1 MKKFYFLLFLVFNAV
16 VLYSQDISPVSY
28 ELTVEGSVVENPY
41 TGGLNSPQFNK
52 MDVNFDGIK
61 DLIVF
66 DRVGDKLMIFIADE
80 KNPSHFKFSTEY
92 DDIFPDS
99 LRAWIV
105 LKDYNND
112 GLEDIF
118 TSYGDAI
125 EVYKTEVSGGEIT
138 FKKYKNPYSDKDVL
152 TTKGLDYEVFCYDI
166 DIPAIVDVD
175 FDGDMDVLSFAQGNR
190 LYFYKNICVENDI
203 PLDSFRMLFA
213 DQCWG
218 KFGEDFYSEEILL
231 SDNPYQCAETSE
243 VEPRHSGSTTLAL
256 DIDEDD
262 DYDLIVGDVDY
273 ESAIFLHNGGD
284 KKRAFITSYEKG
296 FPQYSTPL
304 KLQSFVGAFNVDIDN
319 DGLKDL
325 IFAPN
330 EDKSQTALVQN
341 IENIHYY
348 KNSGAGSKSQ
358 FKIVTKDFLVNS
370 TLDVG
375 GNTYPTFVDVDAD
388 GLSDIVLGTGPAVKY
403 DSILPSRLYY
413 FRNTGTQTEPK
424 FELSDDDFLKMSVVS
439 TDSNLNYFAPAFGD
453 IDGDGDLDLLVGNNQ
468 GTLIFYK
475 NIAGAGKPLA
485 FEAPILDYMDI
496 DVLYNSS
503 PCITDVNGDGLED
516 ILIGLGYDYP
526 GEVEYFGSVVYYQNV
541 GSVENPQFDKDVSQY
556 PNTNYFG
563 KLLLSQGTFNKPR
576 ATLAVYRDEDD
587 DILFAG
593 KWDGQ
598 INVYRDFQNHIYDN
612 LNPQY
617 DFYGSID
624 VGNESAPAIAD
635 IDSDGYLEMLI
646 GTDRGGLEFWSTDI
660 KVDTG
665 VHTSEVYLGE
675 NIKVY
680 PNPFNHNINIRIN
693 GEVFSGI
700 KYKLTNISGIT
711 LKSGVLNQQNT
722 KLDINQFDIGVYFIT
737 FYNDNVIFTEKII
750 KN

>member
-1 MKKFYFLLFLVFNAV
+1 MKRFYFLLFFVFNAV

-28 ELTVEGSVVENPY
+28 ELTVEGNIVENPY
-41 TGGLNSPQFNK
+41 TGGLNSPQFNE
-52 MDVNFDGIK
+52 MDVNLDGIK
-61 DLIVF
+61 DLVVF
-66 DRVGDKLMIFIADE
+66 DRVGDKLMIFIADD
-80 KNPSHFKFSTEY
+80 KNPSHFVFSTAY
-92 DDIFPDS
+92 NHIFPDS
-99 LRAWIV
+99 LKSWIV

-112 GLEDIF
+112 GREDIF

-125 EVYKTEVSGGEIT
+125 EVYKTQVSDDKIT
-138 FKKYKNPYSDKDVL
+138 FSKYKNPYSDKDVL
-152 TTKGLDYEVFCYDI
+152 TTKGYGYEVFCYDI

-175 FDGDMDVLSFAQGNR
+175 FDGDLDVLSFAQGNR

-218 KFGEDFYSEEILL
+218 KFGEDFYSEDIIL
-231 SDNPYQCAETSE
+231 SDNPYECAEGTE
-243 VEPRHSGSTTLAL
+243 VEPRHSGSTTLTL
-256 DIDEDD
+256 DIDEDE

-273 ESAIFLHNGGD
+273 ESAIFLNNGGD
-284 KKRAFITSYEKG
+284 KNRAFITAYEKG

-304 KLQSFVGAFNVDIDN
+304 KLQSFVGAFNIDIDN

-341 IENIHYY
+341 IDNVHYY

-358 FKIVTKDFLVNS
+358 FKIVTKDFLVS
-370 TLDVG
+370 SMLDVG
-375 GNTYPTFVDVDAD
+375 GNTYPAFVDVDAD
-388 GLSDIVLGTGPAVKY
+388 GLLDIVLGTGPAVKY

-424 FELSDDDFLKMSVVS
+424 FELYDDDFLKMSIIS
-439 TDSNLNYFAPAFGD
+439 LDSNLHYFSPAFGD

-468 GTLIFYK
+468 GTLIFYE
-475 NIAGAGKPLA
+475 NIAGVEKSLM
-485 FEAPILDYMDI
+485 FEAPTLDYMDI
-496 DVLYNSS
+496 DVFYNSS

-526 GEVEYFGSVVYYQNV
+526 GEIEYFGSIAYYQNV
-541 GSVENPQFDKDVSQY
+541 GSVENSQFDKDVSQY

-563 KLLLSQGTFNKPR
+563 KLLLSKGTFNKPR

-598 INVYRDFQNHIYDN
+598 INVYRDFGEHIYDE
-612 LNPQY
+612 LNPKY
-617 DFYGSID
+617 KFYGSID
-624 VGNESAPAIAD
+624 VGNESVPAVAD

-646 GTDRGGLEFWSTDI
+646 GTDRGGLEFWDTDI

-665 VHTSEVYLGE
+665 VSTSEVYFSE

-680 PNPFNHNINIRIN
+680 PNPFTSCVNIQTD
-693 GEVFSGI
+693 GCLLSGV

-711 LKSGVLNQQNT
+711 LKSGILNQVNT
-722 KLDINQFDIGVYFIT
+722 KLDINQFDTGIYFIT
-737 FYNDNVIFTEKII
+737 FYNDDIIFTKRII